1 MLALTFLLISRT
13 EKSPVFPVD
22 FNMLMRLSF
31 IQSLHFKLN
40 SKSHTEMLKRICYN
54 WAFDLLKANSM
65 SDGQQLD
72 HQKLSLAALCI
83 WLVILQLWQNFL
95 CPELTGLLT
104 SVISYHF
111 AQSFHYSFMPAYFV
125 LGFSLLF
132 FFCFLSASSHCIF

>member
-54 WAFDLLKANSM
+54 
-65 SDGQQLD
+65 
-72 HQKLSLAALCI
+72 
-83 WLVILQLWQNFL
+83 
-95 CPELTGLLT
+95 
-104 SVISYHF
+104 
-111 AQSFHYSFMPAYFV
+111 
-125 LGFSLLF
+125 
-132 FFCFLSASSHCIF
+132 